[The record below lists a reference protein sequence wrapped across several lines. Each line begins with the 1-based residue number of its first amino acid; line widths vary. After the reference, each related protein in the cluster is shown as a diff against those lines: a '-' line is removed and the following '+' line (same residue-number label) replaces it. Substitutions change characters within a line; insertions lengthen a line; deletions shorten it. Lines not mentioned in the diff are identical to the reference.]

1 MGCSGKR
8 LSLVPTVKLTVL
20 LPEMWLFL
28 GEDEQEHESCLV
40 VRTARG
46 DFGNLFLA
54 CSVQWL
60 SNAKSIDAGL
70 CNGNIALNCRGS
82 SLSFSLD
89 IIDKNRRIFYLS
101 KGQKC
106 QSNNTFKMVC
116 MNTEEIEEEKKKWSE
131 QIRASKFR
139 RSVGKDGKKKE
150 VLIIWLVIFWWG
162 WWKNKLHCLILLN
175 KNVCLWYEFLI
186 SLTKKAAA
194 VLSKQNRQSEK
205 LSISSRWRDTL
216 QPCGLLLC
224 YWNQPR
230 TSEMQLVL
238 QLHAGNP
245 QVFVWDYSEA

>member
-8 LSLVPTVKLTVL
+8 LSLVPMVKLTVL

-106 QSNNTFKMVC
+106 WSNNTFKMVC
-116 MNTEEIEEEKKKWSE
+116 MNTQEIEEEKQKRWSE

-139 RSVGKDGKKKE
+139 RSVSKDGIKKKC
-150 VLIIWLVIFWWG
+150 WLYG
-162 WWKNKLHCLILLN
+162 
-175 KNVCLWYEFLI
+175 LWYFDGDDGKI
-186 SLTKKAAA
+186 SCT
-194 VLSKQNRQSEK
+194 
-205 LSISSRWRDTL
+205 
-216 QPCGLLLC
+216 
-224 YWNQPR
+224 
-230 TSEMQLVL
+230 
-238 QLHAGNP
+238 
-245 QVFVWDYSEA
+245 VWYC